1 MPSQHILPLELQVPA
16 LAALAAFFAWVL
28 RLIRRQR
35 LSLRD
40 SLLWLLST
48 AAALVVTAFPALLVK
63 AASLLGF
70 QVPANALFAAGF
82 LYLALNVLAVTLAVS
97 ANSERVR
104 RLAQECALLRA
115 ELDGV
120 RAEVHAAG
128 RAPLPA
134 PAAPTP
140 DPERKR

>member
-16 LAALAAFFAWVL
+16 LAALVAFFAWVL

-48 AAALVVTAFPALLVK
+48 AAALVVTAFPTLLVK
-63 AASLLGF
+63 TASLLGF

-82 LYLALNVLAVTLAVS
+82 LYLALNVLAVTLAAS

-115 ELDGV
+115 ELDGL
-120 RAEVHAAG
+120 RAEQQAAG
-128 RAPLPA
+128 RAPPTA
-134 PAAPTP
+134 PNP
-140 DPERKR
+140 DPERTRR